1 MLQKIKEVFRYLANL
16 QWAEHF
22 QKKCI
27 FCNIKANE
35 IIVENDL
42 CIAINNITNAGEAHW
57 LILPRSHIR
66 DIENLSSE
74 HLELLRS
81 MDELKRLLLSRRP
94 GLSPSEIHSGYHR
107 GGRIFFG
114 RFSFLRFRF
123 PDTIS
128 VHHLHLHVI
137 VRPQFLKKWF
147 KYPPW
152 LPLMWKSDEKL
163 LREVEKLASKGMMI
177 KRVY

>member
-1 MLQKIKEVFRYLANL
+1 MLQIIRKVFRYLAKL
-16 QWAEHF
+16 QWTEHF
-22 QKKCI
+22 KNECE
-27 FCNIKANE
+27 FCDYEKP
-35 IIVENDL
+35 IIGNDL
-42 CIAINNITNAGEAHW
+42 CIAIYNKTNAGQAHW
-57 LILPRSHIR
+57 LILPRAHIR

-81 MDELKRLLLSRRP
+81 MDELKRLLLKNHDDVP
-94 GLSPSEIHSGYHR
+94 PSEIHSGYHR

-114 RFSFLRFRF
+114 RFRFLRFRS
-123 PDTIS
+123 PDIIS

-137 VRPQFLKKWF
+137 VRPGFLKKWF

-177 KRVY
+177 RKVY